1 MDLGTCVL
9 LRSGWRFPF
18 LDRTGTVNFKHE
30 RVVRSSN
37 SWPVTGKRCS
47 TVKRGTMRSNSCL
60 TSRFQSSQLRN
71 TLMPCYF
78 MINLSN
84 TNANQG
90 MDFLWNC
97 SSCIFCAKGTPPC
110 WVFQVF
116 LGVVFLTASGV
127 ISPNVEA
134 ANDCNLRNVLD
145 HYVFIMAT
153 LQGPFIMT
161 IDLKIW

>member
-1 MDLGTCVL
+1 MRIKEWTFC
-9 LRSGWRFPF
+9 
-18 LDRTGTVNFKHE
+18 E
-30 RVVRSSN
+30 IA
-37 SWPVTGKRCS
+37 PVAFS
-47 TVKRGTMRSNSCL
+47 VPRG
-60 TSRFQSSQLRN
+60 
-71 TLMPCYF
+71 PH
-78 MINLSN
+78 
-84 TNANQG
+84 
-90 MDFLWNC
+90 
-97 SSCIFCAKGTPPC
+97 PC

-116 LGVVFLTASGV
+116 FGVVFLTASGF

>member
-9 LRSGWRFPF
+9 PTSGWRFPF
-18 LDRTGTVNFKHE
+18 LDRSGTVNSKHE

-37 SWPVTGKRCS
+37 SWPATGKRCS

-71 TLMPCYF
+71 ALMPCYF

-84 TNANQG
+84 TNANPG

-97 SSCIFCAKGTPPC
+97 SSCIFCASSIELSGDTSSAKGTPPC
-110 WVFQVF
+110 STL
-116 LGVVFLTASGV
+116 LGLPSYIWGRFSNRKWGYITQHRSGQW
-127 ISPNVEA
+127 
-134 ANDCNLRNVLD
+134 L
-145 HYVFIMAT
+145 
-153 LQGPFIMT
+153 
-161 IDLKIW
+161 